1 MTNSLQRRDIR
12 AMLTFR
18 MLSSIG
24 DQIAMVSLGIHY
36 ASTPQKWM
44 IGVLA
49 LANATPP
56 VVLAPVVGL
65 ILDRTSLRRL
75 LGCVGLIQALVAL
88 ALTQVSHPAAV
99 VALVALLG
107 CGLAFTQAGYTAYM
121 TSIVPPE
128 SLASLQGNNQALGAV
143 AFMIGPSL
151 AGLLYGTLGL
161 SGAFLVD
168 ALSFAGIGC
177 VTLFLH
183 HDRRPEPHAAR
194 EKGAVLAGLRFLFHD
209 NLLRPVLIQT
219 MLFIFALEMI
229 SVVEAVLVTHDMNAS
244 ATAFGF
250 VMACLGAGNLVGAL
264 LAGRLTGDDVTL
276 VRRIL
281 LGCFVIG
288 VGELT
293 VGFLPTVTL
302 AFPIMFIT
310 GLGNGV
316 ANVAAT
322 TLLARRIPAEVRGR
336 AFAATTATFT
346 SAAIASLGVGA
357 IVVSFFSARSI
368 FQAAGGASVV
378 VAATL
383 GPIALRNARRASHG
397 EVRDNDQPDDVMS

>member
-1 MTNSLQRRDIR
+1 MNALQRRDIR
-12 AMLTFR
+12 AMLSFR
-18 MLSSIG
+18 TLSSVG

-36 ASTPQKWM
+36 AATSQKWM

-56 VVLAPVVGL
+56 VVLSPMVGL
-65 ILDRTSLRRL
+65 MLDRVSLRRL
-75 LGCVGLIQALVAL
+75 LGVVGIAQALVAF
-88 ALTQVSHPAAV
+88 ALTQISNTAGVIT
-99 VALVALLG
+99 LVTLLG

-121 TSIVPPE
+121 TSIVPSE
-128 SLASLQGNNQALGAV
+128 DLAALQGNNQALGAV

-168 ALSFAGIGC
+168 AVSFAGIGC
-177 VTLFLH
+177 VTFLLH

-209 NLLRPVLIQT
+209 PLLRPVLLQT
-219 MLFIFALEMI
+219 MLFIFALEMV
-229 SVVEAVLVTHDMNAS
+229 SVVEAVLITHDMGAS

-264 LAGRLTGDDVTL
+264 IAGRLEGDDVIL
-276 VRRIL
+276 VRRLL

-288 VGELT
+288 VGELA

-302 AFPIMFIT
+302 AFPIMFVT

-322 TLLARRIPAEVRGR
+322 TLLARRIPADVRGR

-357 IVVSFFSARSI
+357 VVVSFFSARSI

-383 GPIALRNARRASHG
+383 GPIALRTARRASHG
-397 EVRDNDQPDDVMS
+397 EVRDSSHPDGVAS

>member
-1 MTNSLQRRDIR
+1 MNALQRRDIR
-12 AMLTFR
+12 AMLSFR
-18 MLSSIG
+18 TLSSVG

-36 ASTPQKWM
+36 ASTSQKWM

-56 VVLAPVVGL
+56 VVLSPVVG
-65 ILDRTSLRRL
+65 ITLDRVGLRRL
-75 LGCVGLIQALVAL
+75 LGVVGLLQAVVAL
-88 ALTQVSHPAAV
+88 ALTQVTNSAGV

-128 SLASLQGNNQALGAV
+128 GQAALQGNNQALGAL
-143 AFMIGPSL
+143 AFMVGPSL

-168 ALSFAGIGC
+168 ALSFAGIGA
-177 VTLFLH
+177 VTFLLH
-183 HDRRPEPHAAR
+183 HDRQPEPHAAR

-209 NLLRPVLIQT
+209 DLLRPVLIQT
-219 MLFIFALEMI
+219 MLFIFALEMV
-229 SVVEAVLVTHDMNAS
+229 SVVEAVLITHDMKAS

-264 LAGRLTGDDVTL
+264 IAGRFDGDDVTMI
-276 VRRIL
+276 RRVLI
-281 LGCFVIG
+281 GCFVIG
-288 VGELT
+288 AGELA

-357 IVVSFFSARSI
+357 IVVSFFSARTI
-368 FQAAGGASVV
+368 FQAAGGASVL

-383 GPIALRNARRASHG
+383 GPIALRSARRASHG
-397 EVRDNDQPDDVMS
+397 EVRDSAQPDDVTS

>member
-1 MTNSLQRRDIR
+1 
-12 AMLTFR
+12 
-18 MLSSIG
+18 
-24 DQIAMVSLGIHY
+24 
-36 ASTPQKWM
+36 
-44 IGVLA
+44 
-49 LANATPP
+49 
-56 VVLAPVVGL
+56 
-65 ILDRTSLRRL
+65 
-75 LGCVGLIQALVAL
+75 
-88 ALTQVSHPAAV
+88 
-99 VALVALLG
+99 
-107 CGLAFTQAGYTAYM
+107 
-121 TSIVPPE
+121 
-128 SLASLQGNNQALGAV
+128 
-143 AFMIGPSL
+143 
-151 AGLLYGTLGL
+151 
-161 SGAFLVD
+161 
-168 ALSFAGIGC
+168 
-177 VTLFLH
+177 
-183 HDRRPEPHAAR
+183 
-194 EKGAVLAGLRFLFHD
+194 
-209 NLLRPVLIQT
+209 PVLIQT

-250 VMACLGAGNLVGAL
+250 VMASLGAGNLVGAL